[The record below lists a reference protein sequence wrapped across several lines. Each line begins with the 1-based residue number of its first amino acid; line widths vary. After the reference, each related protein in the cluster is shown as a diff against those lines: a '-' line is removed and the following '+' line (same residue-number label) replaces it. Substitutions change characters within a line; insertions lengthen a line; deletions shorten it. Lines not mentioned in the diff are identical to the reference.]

1 MKVLQNLY
9 YVYKIP
15 SNKIK
20 KIKKYTFKEAS
31 RDGNVVS
38 IGDNLVFAKIREYYG
53 ETSDHI
59 SLYNKVQDIRK
70 EMKSIKKMPTTQEN
84 INKIK
89 DLQQQLD
96 NMLFIDDIVNIKV
109 ITKKEYREIARTG
122 FDLNGKHYVRFMV
135 GSGQM
140 RRNTVSFINE
150 ELYDYM
156 QEHLMCGLDKKI
168 RNINL
173 AKLSAY
179 FALSFSS
186 VLWVREPR
194 VCVIKDFDTIVP
206 NQKLSF
212 IYKDENKKN
221 QIKEIYKDLKL
232 NSCDGQGLISP
243 QMAKNWSEDMH
254 LNYTPCS
261 FVVRTAFVK
270 GNLVTFDFQEYAR
283 ENGISKI
290 KDRYGTEYNIDDID
304 ILLSESQFKMAKY
317 YSSWEGYLSY
327 HHSYHLKWGVA
338 RYNKEFDDEYVLTNY
353 QYIQVLNLDKEDI
366 KGLVSETTNWFKKIC
381 NGDKI
386 YSLAYNIGIKNQ
398 NDSLDDMISSCGSS
412 FTKAIVKN
420 SNMLNDGYVQK
431 KIYNSIKESVRQAK
445 IGRIWIKGNYQF
457 MISDPIAQ
465 VRSALGL
472 DIKGELKANQVYS
485 NFWSSRGIDGEVC
498 LMRSPL
504 THYSEINVE
513 NLVNTEEMRKWY
525 KYIYSGIIYSI
536 YDIATVKHADSDFD
550 GDIVCST
557 NNPYFLKGAM
567 RDEIPITY
575 EKEMVPTQKITLPN
589 FIRCDVK
596 GLDTKVGQITNYST
610 SMIAML
616 PLFKGE
622 GQQEQLQEMQKRIK
636 LLREIQGAE
645 IDKIKGTTPPQFPK
659 EWRYWVKIDKDDD
672 DITKAE
678 KYKYNSMV
686 VKKKP
691 YFFIYLYSTLMK
703 DYKAYSKNFNSISY
717 KYFGMSIKD
726 LLRKENKSDGENKLV
741 KKYRKYSPVLETDCV
756 MNNLCREIENS
767 DNDIK
772 YHPNKN
778 SLLDDYA
785 DFSNINQEKLN
796 KIMDICKNYKSEKQ
810 YKGFYTMI
818 ENEGIADDDMQ
829 ELMNQVLYGH
839 KDKYRDEV
847 QNIFSNSNELF
858 NHLMMMCQIKHIS
871 HDIIWDIMGDD
882 IVDIIPIQNPIMLID
897 DETNGLEYLGH
908 KFSIQEV
915 NHNVSV

>member
-15 SNKIK
+15 SNKINNLK
-20 KIKKYTFKEAS
+20 TYSFKDAS
-31 RDGNVVS
+31 RDGCVVS

-53 ETSDHI
+53 ETGDHI

-70 EMKSIKKMPTTQEN
+70 EMKNIKKQPTCQEN
-84 INKIK
+84 IDKLK
-89 DLQQQLD
+89 DLQHQLD
-96 NMLFIDDIVNIKV
+96 KMLFIDDIVNIKV
-109 ITKKEYREIARTG
+109 VTKKEYKQIARDG

-168 RNINL
+168 KNINL

-186 VLWVREPR
+186 VLWVREPK
-194 VCVIKDFDTIVP
+194 VCVIKDFDTVIP
-206 NQKLSF
+206 NQKLNF
-212 IYKDENKKN
+212 IYKDDEEKN
-221 QIKEIYKDLKL
+221 QVKEIYKDLKL
-232 NSCDGQGLISP
+232 NSCDGQGIISP
-243 QMAKNWSEDMH
+243 EMAQNWAEDMH
-254 LNYTPCS
+254 LNYVPCS

-270 GNLVTFDFQEYAR
+270 GNLVTFDFKEYAR
-283 ENGISKI
+283 ENGITKI

-304 ILLSESQFKMAKY
+304 VLLSESQFKMAKY
-317 YSSWEGYLSY
+317 YSAWEGYLSY
-327 HHSYHLKWGVA
+327 HHSYNLKWGVA

-353 QYIQVLNLDKEDI
+353 QYIQVLDLDREDI
-366 KGLVSETTNWFKKIC
+366 KGLVSYTTDWFKNIC
-381 NGDKI
+381 SGDKL
-386 YSLAYNIGIKNQ
+386 YSLAYNIGIKNPE
-398 NDSLDDMISSCGSS
+398 DSLSEIINSCGSA

-420 SNMLNDGYVQK
+420 SKMLEDGYVQR
-431 KIYNSIKESVRQAK
+431 KIYNSIKESIRQAK
-445 IGRIWIKGNYQF
+445 LGRIWVKGNYQF

-465 VRSALGL
+465 VRNALGL
-472 DIKGELKANQVYS
+472 SPDGELQANEVYS
-485 NFWSSRGIDGEVC
+485 NFWNERNVSGEVC

-513 NLVNTEEMRKWY
+513 RLAKTKEMGKWY

-557 NNPYFLKGAM
+557 NNEYFLKGAM
-567 RDEIPITY
+567 RNEIPITY
-575 EKEMVPTQKITLPN
+575 EKEMVPTQRVTLPN

-703 DYKAYSKNFNSISY
+703 EYKAYEKNFNSISY
-717 KYFGMSIKD
+717 KHFGMSIKD
-726 LLRKENKSDGENKLV
+726 LLRKENRSDGENKLIR
-741 KKYRKYSPVLETDCV
+741 KYRKYSPVLETDCV
-756 MNNLCREIENS
+756 MNNLCKEVESS
-767 DNDIK
+767 DSDIK
-772 YHPNKN
+772 FHPSKI
-778 SLLDDYA
+778 SLLSEFADY
-785 DFSNINQEKLN
+785 SNIDEGKLVTL
-796 KIMDICKNYKSEKQ
+796 MDICKTYKSEKQ
-810 YKGFYTMI
+810 FRGFSTMI
-818 ENEGIADDDMQ
+818 ENEGIADGDIA
-829 ELMNQVLYGH
+829 EIMNQVLYGH
-839 KDKYRDEV
+839 KDKYREKIK
-847 QNIFSNSNELF
+847 NLFSNTRELF
-858 NHLMMMCQIKHIS
+858 NHLMMMCQRKNIN
-871 HDIIWDIMGDD
+871 HDIVWDIMGDD
-882 IVDIIPIQNPIMLID
+882 IIDIIPVCNPTVLIED
-897 DETNGLEYLGH
+897 DCGVEYLGH
-908 KFSIQEV
+908 KYQLQEV
-915 NHNVSV
+915 DNVSI

>member
-15 SNKIK
+15 SNKINNLK
-20 KIKKYTFKEAS
+20 TYSFKDAS
-31 RDGNVVS
+31 RDGCVVS

-53 ETSDHI
+53 ETGDHI

-70 EMKSIKKMPTTQEN
+70 EMKNIKKQPTCQEN
-84 INKIK
+84 IDKLK
-89 DLQQQLD
+89 DLQHQLD
-96 NMLFIDDIVNIKV
+96 KMLFIDDIVNIKV
-109 ITKKEYREIARTG
+109 VTKKEYKQIARDG

-168 RNINL
+168 KNINL

-186 VLWVREPR
+186 VLWVREPK
-194 VCVIKDFDTIVP
+194 VCVIKDFDTVIP
-206 NQKLSF
+206 NQKLNF
-212 IYKDENKKN
+212 IYKDDEGKN
-221 QIKEIYKDLKL
+221 QVKEIYKDLKL
-232 NSCDGQGLISP
+232 NSCDGQGIISP
-243 QMAKNWSEDMH
+243 EMAQNWAEDMH
-254 LNYTPCS
+254 LNYVPCS

-270 GNLVTFDFQEYAR
+270 GNLVTFDFKEYAR
-283 ENGISKI
+283 ENGITKI
-290 KDRYGTEYNIDDID
+290 KDRYGTEYNVDDID
-304 ILLSESQFKMAKY
+304 VLLSESQFKMAKY
-317 YSSWEGYLSY
+317 YSAWEGYLSY
-327 HHSYHLKWGVA
+327 HHSYNLKWGVA

-353 QYIQVLNLDKEDI
+353 QYIQVLDLDREDI
-366 KGLVSETTNWFKKIC
+366 KGLVSYTTDWFKNIC
-381 NGDKI
+381 SGDKL
-386 YSLAYNIGIKNQ
+386 YSLAYNIGIKNPE
-398 NDSLDDMISSCGSS
+398 DSLSEIINSCGSA

-420 SNMLNDGYVQK
+420 SKMLEDGYVQR
-431 KIYNSIKESVRQAK
+431 KIYNSIKESIRQAK
-445 IGRIWIKGNYQF
+445 LGRIWVKGNYQF

-465 VRSALGL
+465 VRNALGL
-472 DIKGELKANQVYS
+472 SPDGELQANEVYS
-485 NFWSSRGIDGEVC
+485 NFWNERNVSGEVC

-513 NLVNTEEMRKWY
+513 RLAKTKEMEKWY
-525 KYIYSGIIYSI
+525 KYIYSGVIYSI

-557 NNPYFLKGAM
+557 NNEYFLKGAM
-567 RDEIPITY
+567 RNEIPITY
-575 EKEMVPTQKITLPN
+575 EKEMVPTQRVTLPN

-659 EWRYWVKIDKDDD
+659 EWRYWIKIDKDDD

-703 DYKAYSKNFNSISY
+703 EYKAYEKNFNSISY
-717 KYFGMSIKD
+717 KHFGMSIKD
-726 LLRKENKSDGENKLV
+726 LLRKENRSEGENKLIR
-741 KKYRKYSPVLETDCV
+741 KYRKYSPVLETDCV
-756 MNNLCREIENS
+756 MNNLCKEVESS
-767 DNDIK
+767 DSDIK
-772 YHPNKN
+772 FHPSKI
-778 SLLDDYA
+778 SLLNEFADY
-785 DFSNINQEKLN
+785 SNIDEEKLVTL
-796 KIMDICKNYKSEKQ
+796 MDICKTYKSEKQ
-810 YKGFYTMI
+810 FRGFSAMI
-818 ENEGIADDDMQ
+818 ENEGIADDDVA
-829 ELMNQVLYGH
+829 EIMNQVLYGH
-839 KDKYRDEV
+839 KDKYREKIK
-847 QNIFSNSNELF
+847 NLFSNTRELF
-858 NHLMMMCQIKHIS
+858 NHLMMMCQRKNIN
-871 HDIIWDIMGDD
+871 HDIVWDIMGDD
-882 IVDIIPIQNPIMLID
+882 IIDIIPVCNPTVLIED
-897 DETNGLEYLGH
+897 DYGVEYLGH
-908 KFSIQEV
+908 KYQLQEV
-915 NHNVSV
+915 DNVSI

>member
-15 SNKIK
+15 SNKINNLK
-20 KIKKYTFKEAS
+20 TYSFKDAS
-31 RDGNVVS
+31 RDGCVVS

-53 ETSDHI
+53 ETGDHI

-70 EMKSIKKMPTTQEN
+70 EMKNIKKQPTCQEN
-84 INKIK
+84 IDKLK
-89 DLQQQLD
+89 DLQHQLD
-96 NMLFIDDIVNIKV
+96 KMLFIDDIVNIKV
-109 ITKKEYREIARTG
+109 VTKKEYKQIARDG

-168 RNINL
+168 KNINL

-186 VLWVREPR
+186 VLWVREPK
-194 VCVIKDFDTIVP
+194 VCVIKDFDTVIP
-206 NQKLSF
+206 NQKLNF
-212 IYKDENKKN
+212 IYKDDEGKN
-221 QIKEIYKDLKL
+221 QVKEIYKDLKL
-232 NSCDGQGLISP
+232 NSCDGQGIISP
-243 QMAKNWSEDMH
+243 EMAQNWAEDMH
-254 LNYTPCS
+254 LNYVPCS

-270 GNLVTFDFQEYAR
+270 GNLVTFDFKEYAR
-283 ENGISKI
+283 ENGITKI
-290 KDRYGTEYNIDDID
+290 KDRYGTEYDIDDID
-304 ILLSESQFKMAKY
+304 VLLSESQFKMAKY
-317 YSSWEGYLSY
+317 YSAWEGYLSY
-327 HHSYHLKWGVA
+327 HHSYNLKWGVA
-338 RYNKEFDDEYVLTNY
+338 RYNKEVDDEYVLTNY
-353 QYIQVLNLDKEDI
+353 QYIQVLDLDREDI
-366 KGLVSETTNWFKKIC
+366 KGLVSYTTDWFKNIC
-381 NGDKI
+381 SGDKL
-386 YSLAYNIGIKNQ
+386 YSLAYNIGIKNPE
-398 NDSLDDMISSCGSS
+398 DSLSEIINSCGSA

-420 SNMLNDGYVQK
+420 SKMLEDGYVQR
-431 KIYNSIKESVRQAK
+431 KIYNSIKESIRQAK
-445 IGRIWIKGNYQF
+445 LGRIWVKGNYQF

-465 VRSALGL
+465 VRNALGL
-472 DIKGELKANQVYS
+472 SPDGELQANEVYS
-485 NFWSSRGIDGEVC
+485 NFWNERNVSGEVC

-513 NLVNTEEMRKWY
+513 RLAKTKEMEKWY
-525 KYIYSGIIYSI
+525 KYIYSGVIYSI

-557 NNPYFLKGAM
+557 NNEYFLKGAM
-567 RDEIPITY
+567 RNEIPITY
-575 EKEMVPTQKITLPN
+575 EKEMVPTQRVTLPN

-703 DYKAYSKNFNSISY
+703 EYKAYEKNFNSISY
-717 KYFGMSIKD
+717 KHFGMSIKD
-726 LLRKENKSDGENKLV
+726 LLRKENRSEGENKLIR
-741 KKYRKYSPVLETDCV
+741 KYRKYSPVLETDCV
-756 MNNLCREIENS
+756 MNNLCKEVESS
-767 DNDIK
+767 DSDIK
-772 YHPNKN
+772 FHPSKI
-778 SLLDDYA
+778 SLLSEFADY
-785 DFSNINQEKLN
+785 SNIDEEKLATL
-796 KIMDICKNYKSEKQ
+796 MDICKTYKSEKQ
-810 YKGFYTMI
+810 FRGFSTMI
-818 ENEGIADDDMQ
+818 ENEGIADDDIA
-829 ELMNQVLYGH
+829 EIMNQVLYGH
-839 KDKYRDEV
+839 KDKYREKIK
-847 QNIFSNSNELF
+847 NLFSNTRELF
-858 NHLMMMCQIKHIS
+858 NHLMMMCQRKNIN
-871 HDIIWDIMGDD
+871 HDIVWDIMGDD
-882 IVDIIPIQNPIMLID
+882 IIDIIPVCNPTVLIED
-897 DETNGLEYLGH
+897 DYGVEYLGH
-908 KFSIQEV
+908 RYQLQEV
-915 NHNVSV
+915 DNVSI

>member
-15 SNKIK
+15 SNKINNLK
-20 KIKKYTFKEAS
+20 TYSFKDAS
-31 RDGNVVS
+31 RDGCVVS

-53 ETSDHI
+53 ETGDHI

-70 EMKSIKKMPTTQEN
+70 EMKNIKKQPTCQEN
-84 INKIK
+84 IDKLK
-89 DLQQQLD
+89 DLQHQLD
-96 NMLFIDDIVNIKV
+96 KMLFIDDIVNIKV
-109 ITKKEYREIARTG
+109 VTKKEYKQIARDG

-168 RNINL
+168 KNINL

-186 VLWVREPR
+186 VLWVREPK
-194 VCVIKDFDTIVP
+194 VCVIKDFDTVIP
-206 NQKLSF
+206 NQKLNF
-212 IYKDENKKN
+212 IYKDDEGKN
-221 QIKEIYKDLKL
+221 QVKEIYKDLKL
-232 NSCDGQGLISP
+232 NSCDGQGIISP
-243 QMAKNWSEDMH
+243 EMAQNWAEDMH
-254 LNYTPCS
+254 LNYVPCS

-270 GNLVTFDFQEYAR
+270 GNLVTFDFKEYAR
-283 ENGISKI
+283 ENGITKI
-290 KDRYGTEYNIDDID
+290 KDRYGTEYNVDDID
-304 ILLSESQFKMAKY
+304 VLLSESQFKMAKY
-317 YSSWEGYLSY
+317 YSAWEGYLSY
-327 HHSYHLKWGVA
+327 HHSYNLKWGVA

-353 QYIQVLNLDKEDI
+353 QYIQVLDLDREDI
-366 KGLVSETTNWFKKIC
+366 KGLVSYTTDWFKNIC
-381 NGDKI
+381 SGDKL
-386 YSLAYNIGIKNQ
+386 YSLAYNIGIKNPE
-398 NDSLDDMISSCGSS
+398 DSLSEIINSCGSS

-420 SNMLNDGYVQK
+420 SKMLEDGYVQR
-431 KIYNSIKESVRQAK
+431 KIYNSIKESIRQAK
-445 IGRIWIKGNYQF
+445 LGRIWVKGNYQF

-465 VRSALGL
+465 VRNALGL
-472 DIKGELKANQVYS
+472 SPDGELQANEVYS
-485 NFWSSRGIDGEVC
+485 NFWNERNVSGEVC

-513 NLVNTEEMRKWY
+513 RLAKTKEMEKWY
-525 KYIYSGIIYSI
+525 KYIYSGVIYSI

-557 NNPYFLKGAM
+557 NNEYFLKGAM
-567 RDEIPITY
+567 RNEIPITY
-575 EKEMVPTQKITLPN
+575 EKEMVPTQRVTLPN

-691 YFFIYLYSTLMK
+691 YFFIYLYSILMK
-703 DYKAYSKNFNSISY
+703 EYKAYEKNFNSISY
-717 KYFGMSIKD
+717 KHFGMSIKD
-726 LLRKENKSDGENKLV
+726 LLRKENRSEGENKLIR
-741 KKYRKYSPVLETDCV
+741 KYRKYSPVLETDCV
-756 MNNLCREIENS
+756 MNNLCKEVESS
-767 DNDIK
+767 DSDIK
-772 YHPNKN
+772 FHPSKI
-778 SLLDDYA
+778 SLLSEFADY
-785 DFSNINQEKLN
+785 SNIDEEKLATL
-796 KIMDICKNYKSEKQ
+796 MDICKTYKSEKQ
-810 YKGFYTMI
+810 FRGFSTMI
-818 ENEGIADDDMQ
+818 ENEGIADDDIA
-829 ELMNQVLYGH
+829 EIMNQVLYGH
-839 KDKYRDEV
+839 KDKYREKIK
-847 QNIFSNSNELF
+847 NLFSNTRELF
-858 NHLMMMCQIKHIS
+858 NHLMMMCQRKNIN
-871 HDIIWDIMGDD
+871 HDIVWDIMGDD
-882 IVDIIPIQNPIMLID
+882 IIDIIPVCNPTVLIED
-897 DETNGLEYLGH
+897 DYGVEYLGH
-908 KFSIQEV
+908 KYQLQEV
-915 NHNVSV
+915 DNVSI

>member
-15 SNKIK
+15 SNKINNLK
-20 KIKKYTFKEAS
+20 TYSFKDAS
-31 RDGNVVS
+31 RDGCVVS

-53 ETSDHI
+53 ETGDHI

-70 EMKSIKKMPTTQEN
+70 EMKNIKKQPTCQEN
-84 INKIK
+84 IDKLK
-89 DLQQQLD
+89 DLQHQLD
-96 NMLFIDDIVNIKV
+96 KMLFIDDIVNIKV
-109 ITKKEYREIARTG
+109 VTKKEYKQIARDG

-168 RNINL
+168 KNINL

-186 VLWVREPR
+186 VLWVREPK
-194 VCVIKDFDTIVP
+194 VCVIKDFDTVIP
-206 NQKLSF
+206 NQKLNF
-212 IYKDENKKN
+212 IYKDDEGKN
-221 QIKEIYKDLKL
+221 QVKEIYKDLKL
-232 NSCDGQGLISP
+232 NSCDGQGIISP
-243 QMAKNWSEDMH
+243 EMAQNWAEDMH
-254 LNYTPCS
+254 LNYVPCS

-270 GNLVTFDFQEYAR
+270 GNLVTFDFKEYAR
-283 ENGISKI
+283 ENGITKI

-304 ILLSESQFKMAKY
+304 VLLSESQFKMAKY
-317 YSSWEGYLSY
+317 YSAWEGYLSY
-327 HHSYHLKWGVA
+327 HHSYNLKWGVA

-353 QYIQVLNLDKEDI
+353 QYIQVLDLDREDI
-366 KGLVSETTNWFKKIC
+366 KGLVSYTTDWFKNIC
-381 NGDKI
+381 SGDKL
-386 YSLAYNIGIKNQ
+386 YSLAYNIGIKNPE
-398 NDSLDDMISSCGSS
+398 DSLSEIINSCGSA

-420 SNMLNDGYVQK
+420 SKMLEDGYVQR
-431 KIYNSIKESVRQAK
+431 KIYNSIKESIRQAK
-445 IGRIWIKGNYQF
+445 LGRIWVKGNYQF

-465 VRSALGL
+465 VRNALGL
-472 DIKGELKANQVYS
+472 SPDGELQANEVYS
-485 NFWSSRGIDGEVC
+485 NFWNERNVSGEVC

-513 NLVNTEEMRKWY
+513 RLAKTKEMEKWY
-525 KYIYSGIIYSI
+525 KYIYSGVIYSI

-557 NNPYFLKGAM
+557 NNEYFLKGAM
-567 RDEIPITY
+567 RNEIPITY
-575 EKEMVPTQKITLPN
+575 EKEMVPTQRVTLPN

-703 DYKAYSKNFNSISY
+703 EYKAYEKNFNSISY
-717 KYFGMSIKD
+717 KHFGMSIKD
-726 LLRKENKSDGENKLV
+726 LLRKENRSEGENKLIR
-741 KKYRKYSPVLETDCV
+741 KYRKYSPVLETNCV
-756 MNNLCREIENS
+756 MNNLCKEVESS
-767 DNDIK
+767 DSDIK
-772 YHPNKN
+772 FHPSKI
-778 SLLDDYA
+778 SLLNEFADY
-785 DFSNINQEKLN
+785 SNIDEEKLVTL
-796 KIMDICKNYKSEKQ
+796 MDICKTYKSEKQ
-810 YKGFYTMI
+810 FRGFSAMI
-818 ENEGIADDDMQ
+818 ENEGIADDDVA
-829 ELMNQVLYGH
+829 EIMNQVLYGH
-839 KDKYRDEV
+839 KDKYREKIK
-847 QNIFSNSNELF
+847 NLFSNTRELF
-858 NHLMMMCQIKHIS
+858 NHLMMMCQRKNIN
-871 HDIIWDIMGDD
+871 HDIVWDIMGDD
-882 IVDIIPIQNPIMLID
+882 IIDIIPVCNPTVLIED
-897 DETNGLEYLGH
+897 DYGVEYLGH
-908 KFSIQEV
+908 KYQLQEV
-915 NHNVSV
+915 DNVSI

>member
-15 SNKIK
+15 SNKINNLK
-20 KIKKYTFKEAS
+20 TYSFKDAS
-31 RDGNVVS
+31 RDGCVVS

-53 ETSDHI
+53 ETGDHI

-70 EMKSIKKMPTTQEN
+70 EMKNIKKQPTCQEN
-84 INKIK
+84 IDKLK
-89 DLQQQLD
+89 DLQHQLD
-96 NMLFIDDIVNIKV
+96 KMLFIDDIVNIKV
-109 ITKKEYREIARTG
+109 VTKKEYKQIARDG

-168 RNINL
+168 KNINL

-186 VLWVREPR
+186 VLWVREPK
-194 VCVIKDFDTIVP
+194 VCVIKDFDTVIP
-206 NQKLSF
+206 NQKLNF
-212 IYKDENKKN
+212 IYKDDEGKN
-221 QIKEIYKDLKL
+221 QVKEIYKDLKL
-232 NSCDGQGLISP
+232 NSCDGQGIISP
-243 QMAKNWSEDMH
+243 EMAQNWAEDMH
-254 LNYTPCS
+254 LNYVPCS
-261 FVVRTAFVK
+261 FVIRTAFVK
-270 GNLVTFDFQEYAR
+270 GNLVTFDFKEYAR
-283 ENGISKI
+283 ENGITKI

-304 ILLSESQFKMAKY
+304 VLLSESQFKMAKY
-317 YSSWEGYLSY
+317 YSAWEGYLSY
-327 HHSYHLKWGVA
+327 HHSYNLKWGVA

-353 QYIQVLNLDKEDI
+353 QYIQVLDLDREDI
-366 KGLVSETTNWFKKIC
+366 KGLVSYTTDWFKNIC
-381 NGDKI
+381 NGDKL
-386 YSLAYNIGIKNQ
+386 YSLAYNIGIKNPE
-398 NDSLDDMISSCGSS
+398 DSLSEIINSCGSA

-420 SNMLNDGYVQK
+420 SKMLEDGYVQR
-431 KIYNSIKESVRQAK
+431 KIYNSIKESIRQAK
-445 IGRIWIKGNYQF
+445 LGRIWVKGNYQF

-472 DIKGELKANQVYS
+472 SPDGELQANEVYS
-485 NFWSSRGIDGEVC
+485 NFWNERNVSGEVC

-513 NLVNTEEMRKWY
+513 RLVKTKEMEKWY
-525 KYIYSGIIYSI
+525 KYIYSGVIYSI

-557 NNPYFLKGAM
+557 NNEYFLKGAM
-567 RDEIPITY
+567 RNEIPITY
-575 EKEMVPTQKITLPN
+575 EKEMVPTQRVTLPN

-703 DYKAYSKNFNSISY
+703 EYKAYEKNFNSISY
-717 KYFGMSIKD
+717 KHFGMSIKD
-726 LLRKENKSDGENKLV
+726 LLRKENRSEGENKLIR
-741 KKYRKYSPVLETDCV
+741 KYRKYSPVLETDCV
-756 MNNLCREIENS
+756 MNNLCKEVESS
-767 DNDIK
+767 DSDIK
-772 YHPNKN
+772 FHPSKI
-778 SLLDDYA
+778 SLLNEFADY
-785 DFSNINQEKLN
+785 SNIDEEKLVTL
-796 KIMDICKNYKSEKQ
+796 MDICKTYKSEKQ
-810 YKGFYTMI
+810 FRGFSTMI
-818 ENEGIADDDMQ
+818 ENEGIADDDVA
-829 ELMNQVLYGH
+829 EIMNQVLYGH
-839 KDKYRDEV
+839 KDKYREKIK
-847 QNIFSNSNELF
+847 NLFSNTRELF
-858 NHLMMMCQIKHIS
+858 NHLMMMCQRKNIN
-871 HDIIWDIMGDD
+871 HDIVWDIMGDD
-882 IVDIIPIQNPIMLID
+882 IIDIIPVCNPTVLIED
-897 DETNGLEYLGH
+897 DYGVEYLGH
-908 KFSIQEV
+908 KYQLQEV
-915 NHNVSV
+915 DNVSI

>member
-15 SNKIK
+15 SNKIRK
-20 KIKKYTFKEAS
+20 LKNYTFKDAS
-31 RDGNVVS
+31 RDGCVVS

-53 ETSDHI
+53 ETGDHI
-59 SLYNKVQDIRK
+59 SLYNKVQNIRR
-70 EMKSIKKMPTTQEN
+70 EMKDIKKLPTSQEN
-84 INKIK
+84 IDKIK
-89 DLQQQLD
+89 SLQHQLD
-96 NMLFIDDIVNIKV
+96 DMLFIDDIVNIKV
-109 ITKKEYREIARTG
+109 MTKKEYREIARTG

-194 VCVIKDFDTIVP
+194 VCVIKDFDTIIP
-206 NQKLSF
+206 NQKLNF
-212 IYKDENKKN
+212 IYKDEDGNN
-221 QIKEIYKDLKL
+221 QVKEIYKDLKL

-243 QMAKNWSEDMH
+243 DMAFNWAEDMH
-254 LNYTPCS
+254 LDYVPCS

-270 GNLVTFDFQEYAR
+270 GNLVTFDFKEYAR
-283 ENGISKI
+283 EHGVTTI
-290 KDRYGTEYNIDDID
+290 KDRYGTEYNINDID
-304 ILLSESQFKMAKY
+304 VLLSESQFKMAKY

-338 RYNKEFDDEYVLTNY
+338 RYNKQYDDEYVLTNY
-353 QYIQVLNLDKEDI
+353 QYIQVLNLDRDDI
-366 KGLVSETTNWFKKIC
+366 KGLVSYTTDWFKNIC
-381 NGDKI
+381 SGNKL
-386 YSLAYNIGIKNQ
+386 YSLAYNIGIKNPED
-398 NDSLDDMISSCGSS
+398 NLDDIVNSCGSA

-420 SNMLNDGYVQK
+420 SNMLQDGYVQR
-431 KIYNSIKESVRQAK
+431 KIYNSIKESIRQAK
-445 IGRIWIKGNYQF
+445 LGRIWVKGNYQF

-472 DIKGELKANQVYS
+472 EVKGALQANEIYS
-485 NFWSSRGIDGEVC
+485 NFWNERDYDGEIC

-513 NLVNTEEMRKWY
+513 RTANTDEMKKWY
-525 KYIYSGIIYSI
+525 RYIYSGVIYSI

-575 EKEMVPTQKITLPN
+575 EKEMVPTQKVTLPN

-616 PLFKGE
+616 PLFRGE

-659 EWRYWVKIDKDDD
+659 EWRYWLKIDKDDD

-691 YFFIYLYSTLMK
+691 YFFIYLYQTLMK
-703 DYKAYSKNFNSISY
+703 EYKQYEKNFNSISY
-717 KYFGMSIKD
+717 KHFGMAMKD
-726 LLRKENKSDGENKLV
+726 LLKKENRSEGENKLIR
-741 KKYRKYSPVLETDCV
+741 KYRKYSPVLETDCV
-756 MNNLCREIENS
+756 MNNLCKEVESS
-767 DNDIK
+767 DSDIK
-772 YHPNKN
+772 YHPSKV
-778 SLLDDYA
+778 SLL
-785 DFSNINQEKLN
+785 SNFVNYDEIDEDKLS
-796 KIMDICKNYKSEKQ
+796 KLMDVCKTYKSEKQ
-810 YKGFYTMI
+810 YRGFAAMV
-818 ENEGIADDDMQ
+818 ENEGIADDDIN
-829 ELMNQVLYGH
+829 EIMNQVLYGH
-839 KDKYRDEV
+839 KDKYREEIR
-847 QNIFSNSNELF
+847 NIFSNTKELF
-858 NHLMMMCQIKHIS
+858 NHLMMMCQRKGMN
-871 HDIIWDIMGDD
+871 HDIVWDIMGDD
-882 IVDIIPIQNPIMLID
+882 IIDVIPIQNPTVLIE
-897 DETNGLEYLGH
+897 DENGMEYLGQ
-908 KFSIQEV
+908 KYSLQEV
-915 NHNVSV
+915 RKDANI

>member
-15 SNKIK
+15 SNKINNLK
-20 KIKKYTFKEAS
+20 TYSFKDAS
-31 RDGNVVS
+31 RDGCVVS

-53 ETSDHI
+53 ETGDHI

-70 EMKSIKKMPTTQEN
+70 EMKNIKKQPTCQEN
-84 INKIK
+84 IDKLK
-89 DLQQQLD
+89 DLQHQLD
-96 NMLFIDDIVNIKV
+96 KMLFIDDIVNIKV
-109 ITKKEYREIARTG
+109 VTKKEYKQIARDG

-168 RNINL
+168 KNINL

-186 VLWVREPR
+186 VLWVREPK
-194 VCVIKDFDTIVP
+194 VCVIKDFDTVIP
-206 NQKLSF
+206 NQKLNF
-212 IYKDENKKN
+212 IYKDDEDKN
-221 QIKEIYKDLKL
+221 QVKEIYKDLKL
-232 NSCDGQGLISP
+232 NSCDGQGIISP
-243 QMAKNWSEDMH
+243 EMAQNWAEDMH
-254 LNYTPCS
+254 LNYVPCS

-270 GNLVTFDFQEYAR
+270 GNLVTFDFKEYAR
-283 ENGISKI
+283 ENGIAKI

-304 ILLSESQFKMAKY
+304 VLLSESQFKMAKY
-317 YSSWEGYLSY
+317 YSAWEGYLSY
-327 HHSYHLKWGVA
+327 HHSYNLKWGVA

-353 QYIQVLNLDKEDI
+353 QYIQVLDLDREDI
-366 KGLVSETTNWFKKIC
+366 KGLVSYTTDWFKNIC
-381 NGDKI
+381 SGDKL
-386 YSLAYNIGIKNQ
+386 YSLAYNIGIKNPE
-398 NDSLDDMISSCGSS
+398 DSLSEIINSCGSA

-420 SNMLNDGYVQK
+420 SKMLEDGYVQR
-431 KIYNSIKESVRQAK
+431 KIYNSIKESIRQAK
-445 IGRIWIKGNYQF
+445 LGRIWVKGNYQF

-465 VRSALGL
+465 VRNALGL
-472 DIKGELKANQVYS
+472 SPDGELQANEVYS
-485 NFWSSRGIDGEVC
+485 NFWNERNVSGEVC

-513 NLVNTEEMRKWY
+513 RLAKTKEMEKWY
-525 KYIYSGIIYSI
+525 KYIYSGVIYSI

-557 NNPYFLKGAM
+557 NNEYFLKGAM
-567 RDEIPITY
+567 RNEIPITY
-575 EKEMVPTQKITLPN
+575 EKEMVPTQRVTLPN

-645 IDKIKGTTPPQFPK
+645 IDKIKGTTPPQFPR

-703 DYKAYSKNFNSISY
+703 EYKAYKKNFNSISY
-717 KYFGMSIKD
+717 KHFGMSIKD
-726 LLRKENKSDGENKLV
+726 LLRKENRSEGENKLIR
-741 KKYRKYSPVLETDCV
+741 KYRKYSPVLETDCV
-756 MNNLCREIENS
+756 MNNLCKEVESS
-767 DNDIK
+767 DSDIK
-772 YHPNKN
+772 FHPSKI
-778 SLLDDYA
+778 SLLNEFADY
-785 DFSNINQEKLN
+785 SNIDEEKLVTL
-796 KIMDICKNYKSEKQ
+796 MDICKTYKSEKQ
-810 YKGFYTMI
+810 FRGFSAMI
-818 ENEGIADDDMQ
+818 ENEGIADDDVA
-829 ELMNQVLYGH
+829 EIMNQVLYGH
-839 KDKYRDEV
+839 KDKYREKIK
-847 QNIFSNSNELF
+847 NLFSNTRELF
-858 NHLMMMCQIKHIS
+858 NHLMMMCQRKNIN
-871 HDIIWDIMGDD
+871 HDIVWDIMGDD
-882 IVDIIPIQNPIMLID
+882 IIDIIPVCNPTVLIED
-897 DETNGLEYLGH
+897 DYGVEYLGH
-908 KFSIQEV
+908 KYQLQEV
-915 NHNVSV
+915 DNVSI

>member
-15 SNKIK
+15 SNKINNLK
-20 KIKKYTFKEAS
+20 TYSFKDAS
-31 RDGNVVS
+31 RDGCVVS

-53 ETSDHI
+53 ETGDHI

-70 EMKSIKKMPTTQEN
+70 EMKNIKKQPTCQEN
-84 INKIK
+84 IDKLK
-89 DLQQQLD
+89 DLQHQLD
-96 NMLFIDDIVNIKV
+96 KMLFIDDIVNIKV
-109 ITKKEYREIARTG
+109 ITKKEYKQIARDG

-168 RNINL
+168 KNINL

-186 VLWVREPR
+186 VLWVREPK
-194 VCVIKDFDTIVP
+194 VCVIKDFDTVIP
-206 NQKLSF
+206 NQKLNF
-212 IYKDENKKN
+212 IYKDDEGKN
-221 QIKEIYKDLKL
+221 QVKEIYKDLKL
-232 NSCDGQGLISP
+232 NSCDGQGIISP
-243 QMAKNWSEDMH
+243 EMAQNWAEDMH
-254 LNYTPCS
+254 LNYVPCS

-270 GNLVTFDFQEYAR
+270 GNLVTFDFKEYAR
-283 ENGISKI
+283 ENGITKI
-290 KDRYGTEYNIDDID
+290 KDRYGTEYDIDDID
-304 ILLSESQFKMAKY
+304 VLLSESQFKMAKY
-317 YSSWEGYLSY
+317 YSAWEGYLSY
-327 HHSYHLKWGVA
+327 HHSYNLKWGVA

-353 QYIQVLNLDKEDI
+353 QYIQVLDLDREDI
-366 KGLVSETTNWFKKIC
+366 KGLVSYTTDWFKNIC
-381 NGDKI
+381 SGDKL
-386 YSLAYNIGIKNQ
+386 YSLAYNIGIKNPE
-398 NDSLDDMISSCGSS
+398 DSLSEIINSCGSA

-420 SNMLNDGYVQK
+420 SKMLEDGYVQR
-431 KIYNSIKESVRQAK
+431 KIYNSIKESIRQAK
-445 IGRIWIKGNYQF
+445 LGRIWVKGNYQF

-465 VRSALGL
+465 VRNALGL
-472 DIKGELKANQVYS
+472 SPDGELQANEVYS
-485 NFWSSRGIDGEVC
+485 NFWNERNVSGEVC

-513 NLVNTEEMRKWY
+513 RLAKTKEMEKWY
-525 KYIYSGIIYSI
+525 KYIYSGVIYSI

-557 NNPYFLKGAM
+557 NNEYFLKGAM
-567 RDEIPITY
+567 RNEIPITY
-575 EKEMVPTQKITLPN
+575 EKEMVPTQRVTLPN

-703 DYKAYSKNFNSISY
+703 EYKAYEKNFNSISY
-717 KYFGMSIKD
+717 KHFGMSIKD
-726 LLRKENKSDGENKLV
+726 LLRKENRSEGENKLIR
-741 KKYRKYSPVLETDCV
+741 KYRKYSPVLETDCV
-756 MNNLCREIENS
+756 MNNLCKEVESS
-767 DNDIK
+767 DSDIK
-772 YHPNKN
+772 FHPSKI
-778 SLLDDYA
+778 SLLSEFADY
-785 DFSNINQEKLN
+785 SNIDEEKLATL
-796 KIMDICKNYKSEKQ
+796 MDICKTYKSEKQ
-810 YKGFYTMI
+810 FRGFSTMI
-818 ENEGIADDDMQ
+818 ENEGIADDDIA
-829 ELMNQVLYGH
+829 EIMNQVLYGH
-839 KDKYRDEV
+839 KDKYREKIK
-847 QNIFSNSNELF
+847 NLFSNTRELF
-858 NHLMMMCQIKHIS
+858 NHLMMMCQRKNIN
-871 HDIIWDIMGDD
+871 HDIVWDIMGDD
-882 IVDIIPIQNPIMLID
+882 IIDIIPVCNPTVLIED
-897 DETNGLEYLGH
+897 DYGVEYLGH
-908 KFSIQEV
+908 KYQLQEV
-915 NHNVSV
+915 DNVSI